1 MDPTRTTWVMILDI
15 SSTWIQSMSPARKV
29 WHFFHTSK
37 GLVFMSPYTGIAEI
51 GGPEY
56 IQSGT
61 GCFLDFWAYLS
72 PNMSLRPM
80 LRHIQLDMV
89 SPLEMLDSNVLQESH
104 WSKVQIGIGRHRDR
118 FTILFSLIYFGG
130 RGNIAL
136 FLPTLSPS
144 YQLFGWSCSG

>member
-1 MDPTRTTWVMILDI
+1 MDHDTGHFLYVDTKHE
-15 SSTWIQSMSPARKV
+15 SSKEGLAL
-29 WHFFHTSK
+29 FHTSK

-72 PNMSLRPM
+72 PNMTLRPM

-118 FTILFSLIYFGG
+118 FTILFSLVYFGG
-130 RGNIAL
+130 KGHIASLPRAL
-136 FLPTLSPS
+136 FLSDK
-144 YQLFGWSCSG
+144 LFGWSCIG